1 MNFGWAPEL
10 LRKML
15 GMGPGTAGGRS
26 TIVEVGDRFYQSGMG
41 PSVWTVE
48 RICTPE
54 ACDIQHVVIAR
65 GGPFPDNKVV
75 SAMTLQ
81 DTSLYRRERRDPV
94 FNNETENRR
103 RHMDPPIRN

>member
-1 MNFGWAPEL
+1 MNFGWVPEL

-15 GMGPGTAGGRS
+15 GMGPGVGGGRS
-26 TIVEVGDRFYQSGMG
+26 SIVEVGDRFYQSGMG
-41 PSVWTVE
+41 PSIWTVE
-48 RICTPE
+48 RICTPK
-54 ACDIQHVVIAR
+54 ACDIQHVVITR
-65 GGPFPDNKVV
+65 SGPFPDNKVV

-81 DTSLYRRERRDPV
+81 NTSLYRRERRDPV

>member
-1 MNFGWAPEL
+1 MNFEWAPEL
-10 LRKML
+10 LRKMFGL
-15 GMGPGTAGGRS
+15 GVNGAGGRS
-26 TIVEVGDRFYQSGMG
+26 TEVEVGDRFYQSGMG

-65 GGPFPDNKVV
+65 GGSFPDNKVV

-94 FNNETENRR
+94 FSNETENRR